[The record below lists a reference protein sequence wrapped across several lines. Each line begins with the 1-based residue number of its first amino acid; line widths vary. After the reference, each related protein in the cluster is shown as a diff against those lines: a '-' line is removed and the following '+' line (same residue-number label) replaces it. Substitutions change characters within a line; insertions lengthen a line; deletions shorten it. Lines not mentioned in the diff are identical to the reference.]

1 MPQNVGDTDKSP
13 GRKTFMKSAKVL
25 VAMVFT
31 AASVPFMAQQAA
43 PPDQQSA
50 PPPPAAQ
57 SSGMPAA
64 ASAAPVTM
72 SPVNGELT
80 EILDSKTAKAGDSV
94 VIKTKSEAKTA
105 DGTSIPKGSKLI
117 GHVTGVKASGQGNE
131 NSQVSLEFDRAE
143 LKGGQSMAIRSE
155 LQSLSPAGDASTS
168 GTPDAMAGS
177 APGTQASSSPS
188 GGMSNPNSPS
198 GAASNSGSAASSP
211 TAPAGAQ
218 SQNSPAPG
226 AAGAMPS
233 AGTVVARTG
242 SIEIKTTSIPGVLL
256 ASNEPGQQDPRMAQS
271 SGILL
276 GAKRDIHLDGGTKVV
291 IGVASAGASPGGN

>member
-1 MPQNVGDTDKSP
+1 M
-13 GRKTFMKSAKVL
+13 KTAKVL

-57 SSGMPAA
+57 ANGAPATA
-64 ASAAPVTM
+64 AAAPVTM

-143 LKGGQSMAIRSE
+143 LKGGQSMAIRTE

-168 GTPDAMAGS
+168 GTPDAMAGPS
-177 APGTQASSSPS
+177 QGASPSSSS
-188 GGMSNPNSPS
+188 GSMSNPNSPS

>member
-1 MPQNVGDTDKSP
+1 M
-13 GRKTFMKSAKVL
+13 KTVKVL
-25 VAMVFT
+25 AAMVFT

-57 SSGMPAA
+57 ANGAPATA
-64 ASAAPVTM
+64 AAAPVSM
-72 SPVNGELT
+72 SPVNGELVDN
-80 EILDSKTAKAGDSV
+80 LDSKTAKTGDSV
-94 VIKTKSEAKTA
+94 VIKTRSEVKTA

-117 GHVTGVKASGQGNE
+117 GHVTGVKPSGQGNE

-155 LQSLSPAGDASTS
+155 LQSLSPAGADNSAGMT
-168 GTPDAMAGS
+168 DAMAGS
-177 APGTQASSSPS
+177 PSASPNGSAPS
-188 GGMSNPNSPS
+188 GGGLATSNPS
-198 GAASNSGSAASSP
+198 GQPNSAAAGSP
-211 TAPAGAQ
+211 NAPAAAQ
-218 SQNSPAPG
+218 SPNSPAPG
-226 AAGAMPS
+226 TAGSMPS

-242 SIEIKTTSIPGVLL
+242 NIEIKTTSIPGVLL

-291 IGVASAGASPGGN
+291 IGVAAAQATPGAN

>member
-1 MPQNVGDTDKSP
+1 MNT
-13 GRKTFMKSAKVL
+13 AKVL
-25 VAMVFT
+25 AAMVFT
-31 AASVPFMAQQAA
+31 AASVPLMAQQAA

-57 SSGMPAA
+57 SSGMS
-64 ASAAPVTM
+64 ASATAAPVSM
-72 SPVNGELT
+72 SPVNGELVDN
-80 EILDSKTAKAGDSV
+80 LDSKTAKAGDSV

-105 DGTSIPKGSKLI
+105 DGTSIPKGSKLV
-117 GHVTGVKASGQGNE
+117 GHITGVKASGQGNE

-143 LKGGQSMAIRSE
+143 LKGGQSVAIRTE
-155 LQSLSPAGDASTS
+155 LQSLSPAGDT
-168 GTPDAMAGS
+168 GTADATA
-177 APGTQASSSPS
+177 T
-188 GGMSNPNSPS
+188 SPS
-198 GAASNSGSAASSP
+198 GAPASSGASGSMSTPNNPSGSATGSSAAAGSP
-211 TAPAGAQ
+211 TAPVGAQ

-226 AAGAMPS
+226 TAGAMPS

-242 SIEIKTTSIPGVLL
+242 NIEIKTTSIPGVLL

-291 IGVASAGASPGGN
+291 IGVASAGANPTGN

>member
-1 MPQNVGDTDKSP
+1 
-13 GRKTFMKSAKVL
+13 
-25 VAMVFT
+25 
-31 AASVPFMAQQAA
+31 
-43 PPDQQSA
+43 
-50 PPPPAAQ
+50 
-57 SSGMPAA
+57 
-64 ASAAPVTM
+64 M
-72 SPVNGELT
+72 SPVNGELM
-80 EILDSKTAKAGDSV
+80 ELLDSKTAKAGDSV

-143 LKGGQSMAIRSE
+143 LKGGQSMAIHSE
-155 LQSLSPAGDASTS
+155 LQSLSPAGDASTT
-168 GTPDAMAGS
+168 GTPDATAGS
-177 APGTQASSSPS
+177 SPGSPTSSAPS
-188 GGMSNPNSPS
+188 GSMSNP
-198 GAASNSGSAASSP
+198 SGSASGANAAAGSP

-226 AAGAMPS
+226 TAGAMPS

-242 SIEIKTTSIPGVLL
+242 SIEIKTTAIPGVLL

-291 IGVASAGASPGGN
+291 IGVASAGANPAGN